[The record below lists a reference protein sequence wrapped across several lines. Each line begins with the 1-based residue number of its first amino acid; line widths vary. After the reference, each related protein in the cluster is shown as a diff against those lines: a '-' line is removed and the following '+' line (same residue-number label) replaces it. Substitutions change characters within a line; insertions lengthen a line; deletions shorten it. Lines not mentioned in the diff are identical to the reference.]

1 MADILVY
8 ISISVII
15 ILLFIGNL
23 ISFLKTRKLSN
34 IIIQFEI
41 DRMALIDQLTKLSEY
56 SQSLEIQQTDGFLKF
71 ISESREWAFG
81 YIEEVQEAIVEL
93 HGAMEG
99 SDTGK
104 IQEAY
109 NRLIKFLPNTNPDM
123 VN

>member
-56 SQSLEIQQTDGFLKF
+56 SQSLEIKQTDGFLKF

-93 HGAMEG
+93 HGAMES